1 MQIKSLKIENFRN
14 IEKEKIE
21 FYPGVNLLYG
31 QNAQGKTNILEAI
44 YYFARGKS
52 FRSASDSEL
61 KRFGEDGFYIELDY
75 EKEGKKQ
82 NLSYKKW
89 SEESGV
95 SVDTIDRIIHP
106 ENPEKDSPRVNTL
119 ESLCKVLGV
128 ELWELFY
135 TGNKSLVV
143 LQAEIHSLKAER
155 DALLEENGALK
166 NQVDTLSAKVDS
178 LRDKNDALK
187 DQLIETHN
195 YYIKQKISE

>member
-1 MQIKSLKIENFRN
+1 MYRKRVEELI
-14 IEKEKIE
+14 KEKKIT
-21 FYPGVNLLYG
+21 
-31 QNAQGKTNILEAI
+31 Q
-44 YYFARGKS
+44 
-52 FRSASDSEL
+52 
-61 KRFGEDGFYIELDY
+61 
-75 EKEGKKQ
+75 KK
-82 NLSYKKW
+82 L

-106 ENPEKDSPRVNTL
+106 ENPDKDSPRVNTL
-119 ESLCKVLGV
+119 ESVCKVLGI

-135 TGNKSLVV
+135 TGDKSLVV
-143 LQAEIHSLKAER
+143 LQAEIHTLNAER
-155 DALLEENGALK
+155 DALIEENGALK